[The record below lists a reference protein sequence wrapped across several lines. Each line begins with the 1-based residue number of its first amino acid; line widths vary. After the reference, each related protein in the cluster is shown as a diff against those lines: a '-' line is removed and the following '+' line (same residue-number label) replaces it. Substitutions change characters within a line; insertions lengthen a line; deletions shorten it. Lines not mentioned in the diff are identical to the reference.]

1 MLQVEVMTVPVNSSP
16 GADSAVLGSVRLEMV
31 VPLREKM
38 WRETSGDPGTN
49 LGQILTFRGWEERV
63 RPSTDP
69 DERLE
74 RWKGISRRTC

>member
-1 MLQVEVMTVPVNSSP
+1 MLQAKVMTIPVNSSP
-16 GADSAVLGSVRLEMV
+16 GEDSAVLGSVRLEMV
-31 VPLREKM
+31 VPLRKKV

-49 LGQILTFRGWEERV
+49 PGQIPTFRGWEERV

-74 RWKGISRRTC
+74 R